1 VIEGPRN
8 ERARAAEVARA
19 ATLRDWAKETA
30 ERAQLRARSSPIPGR
45 RGNREKEL
53 FALRAQHVKTL
64 FRTVEGMIAAVNK
77 EAGAPLLVV
86 EKTFNPKNLGGIEVP
101 DGARLVIKFLER
113 RLEVVV
119 SPLVNIGGRPVPVGA
134 LASASVIQY
143 DPADPAGTDWYDLV
157 LREDGGWQRKPS
169 EGEPPSPPLGER
181 DYRGLVEWL
190 VG

>member
-1 VIEGPRN
+1 MIEAPRS
-8 ERARAAEVARA
+8 EKARAADEVRQPAPRE
-19 ATLRDWAKETA
+19 WAKEMA
-30 ERAQLRARSSPIPGR
+30 ERAVSRAAAQPRIAR

-64 FRTVEGMIAAVNK
+64 FRGFELMGAAVNK
-77 EAGAPLLVV
+77 EAGSPLLAV
-86 EKTFNPKNLGGIEVP
+86 EKTLNPKNLGGIEVP
-101 DGARLVIKFLER
+101 DGARLILKFLER

-143 DPADPAGTDWYDLV
+143 DPADPAGADWYDLS
-157 LREDGGWQRKPS
+157 LREDGTWMRKVA
-169 EGEPPSPPLGER
+169 EGETAQPVFGER
-181 DYRGLVEWL
+181 ETRRLIEWL

>member
-1 VIEGPRN
+1 MIEGPRS
-8 ERARAAEVARA
+8 ERARVAEATRA

-30 ERAQLRARSSPIPGR
+30 ERAQLRARSSPTPGR

-53 FALRAQHVKTL
+53 FNLRAQHVKTL
-64 FRTVEGMIAAVNK
+64 FRNIEGMASAVNK
-77 EAGAPLLVV
+77 EAGAPLILV
-86 EKTFNPKNLGGIEVP
+86 EKTLNPKNLGGIEVP

-143 DPADPAGTDWYDLV
+143 DPADPAGTDWYDLS
-157 LREDGGWQRKPS
+157 LREDGGWQRKS
-169 EGEPPSPPLGER
+169 TEGEPAHPPLGER
-181 DYRGLVEWL
+181 DYRALVEWL